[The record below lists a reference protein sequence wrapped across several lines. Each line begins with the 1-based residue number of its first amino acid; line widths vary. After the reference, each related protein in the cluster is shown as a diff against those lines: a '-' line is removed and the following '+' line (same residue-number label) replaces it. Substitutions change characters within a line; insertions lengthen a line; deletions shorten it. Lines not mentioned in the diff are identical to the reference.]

1 MNSENT
7 RTTLTPA
14 TFIDSMIRFSLMA
27 VLTVLCFRVVSPF
40 LELLAWGVILAVSL
54 YPLHQRIARRLGGRQ
69 GLAAALIVV
78 VGCPLIGTPAFL
90 LASSLADRIKEM
102 QAAYETNELR
112 VDPPQ
117 PGVADWPVIGDRV
130 YSAWSQA
137 AESLPVFL
145 EENASQV
152 DILRQRVVQA
162 TKTAI
167 GSALMFVGAFI
178 ICGVMM
184 AFGESGARGIMRL
197 FSRISGPVVG
207 PELQGLFVMTVRSVA
222 AGVLGVAFFQALL
235 FGVGCLMAG
244 FPAPGVLALIVF
256 FMGLFQL
263 SGIFF
268 ALPAII
274 YLWMSG
280 GTSVTVGILLTIFFV
295 ISGLADNVLK
305 PLLLARG
312 VDVVPMPVILIGALG
327 GMVAGGFIG
336 LFVGAILLAIVY
348 RRYMRWVDEDD
359 GPEIDTPAEQAT
371 QGEPAGS

>member
-1 MNSENT
+1 MNSKET
-7 RTTLTPA
+7 GSTLTPA
-14 TFIDSMIRFSLMA
+14 TFIDSMIRLSLMA
-27 VLTVLCFRVVSPF
+27 VLTYWCFRVVSPF
-40 LELLAWGVILAVSL
+40 LELLAWGAILAITI
-54 YPLHQRIARRLGGRQ
+54 YPLHQRLARRVGGRQ

-78 VGCPLIGTPAFL
+78 VGIPLIGTPVFL
-90 LASSLADRIKEM
+90 LGSAFADRIK
-102 QAAYETNELR
+102 QIQGAYETDELR
-112 VDPPQ
+112 VKPPE
-117 PGVADWPVIGDRV
+117 PGVADWPVIGEKV
-130 YSAWSQA
+130 HSAWSQA
-137 AESLPVFL
+137 ADSLPAFL

-152 DILRQRVVQA
+152 DKLWQRVVQA

-178 ICGVMM
+178 ISGVMM

-207 PELQGLFVMTVRSVA
+207 PELQGLSVMTVRSVA
-222 AGVLGVAFFQALL
+222 AGVLGVAFLQALL

-336 LFVGAILLAIVY
+336 LFLGAILLAIVY
-348 RRYMRWVDEDD
+348 RRYMRWVDEADD
-359 GPEIDTPAEQAT
+359 PVVETSA
-371 QGEPAGS
+371 

>member
-40 LELLAWGVILAVSL
+40 LELLAWGVIFAVSL

-78 VGCPLIGTPAFL
+78 VGCPLIGIPAFL

-117 PGVADWPVIGDRV
+117 PSVADWPVIGDRV

-184 AFGESGARGIMRL
+184 AFGESGARGMLRL

-207 PELQGLFVMTVRSVA
+207 SELQGLSVMTIRSVA

-274 YLWMSG
+274 YMWMSG
-280 GTSVTVGILLTIFFV
+280 GTSVTVGILLTVFFV

-336 LFVGAILLAIVY
+336 LFVGAILLAVVY
-348 RRYMRWVDEDD
+348 RRYMRWVDEDG
-359 GPEIDTPAEQAT
+359 GPASDTSGLETAHGEQGA
-371 QGEPAGS
+371 S

>member
-40 LELLAWGVILAVSL
+40 LELLAWGVIFAVSL

-78 VGCPLIGTPAFL
+78 VGCPLIGIPAFL

-117 PGVADWPVIGDRV
+117 PSVADWPVIGDRV

-184 AFGESGARGIMRL
+184 AFGESGARGMLRL

-207 PELQGLFVMTVRSVA
+207 SELQGLSVMTVRSVA

-274 YLWMSG
+274 YMWMSG
-280 GTSVTVGILLTIFFV
+280 GTSVTVGILLTVFFV

-336 LFVGAILLAIVY
+336 LFVGAILLAVVY
-348 RRYMRWVDEDD
+348 RRYMRWVDEDG
-359 GPEIDTPAEQAT
+359 GPASDTSGLETAHGEQGA
-371 QGEPAGS
+371 S